1 MTALGEAAQGLV
13 ALGLRAVAMNLRG
26 GMSAA
31 NEATSY
37 AVSAVLGAHE
47 DQEASLLC
55 TQKVLE
61 QLLLLVRLDFEG
73 AQFNVVGGLEH
84 RADFDADGI
93 REVLARHILD
103 RRFERGGVAQG
114 LADGR
119 QRGCDAGDG
128 RLEAHVEHAIYF
140 VEHQDFYAVE
150 TDELALEIVL
160 QAPGSGDDEAR
171 AAADGIE
178 L

>member
-1 MTALGEAAQGLV
+1 
-13 ALGLRAVAMNLRG
+13 
-26 GMSAA
+26 MSATNQPA
-31 NEATSY
+31 RY
-37 AVSAVLGAHE
+37 AVGSVFGAHE
-47 DQEASLLC
+47 DQKASLLGA
-55 TQKVLE
+55 QKVFE
-61 QLLLLVRLDFEG
+61 QLLLFVRLDLEG
-73 AQFNVVGGLEH
+73 AQLNVVSGLEH
-84 RADFDADGI
+84 RTDFDADGI

-103 RRFERGGVAQG
+103 RRFERGGVAEG
-114 LADGR
+114 LANGR